1 MLKGAEIVLQCL
13 RAEGVDLVFGYPG
26 GAIMPLYDAL
36 EGSGVRHIL
45 TRHEQGAVF
54 AAEGYARVT
63 GKAGVAIAT
72 SGPGATNLV
81 TGIADAKMD
90 SVPLVCITGQVR
102 SALIGS
108 DAFQETD
115 VFGVTLS
122 LTKWSRLVR
131 SIDEIPEAIAEGF
144 YWAKNGR
151 PGPVVIDIP
160 TDMLKAKKEF
170 SGAVKFVPP
179 TRPERNETHSANGN
193 GNGTGKNG
201 TGANRQFD
209 AIVALLQKAERPV
222 ALVGAG
228 AKLSGAVPELR
239 RLLDDLNIPSFATVH
254 GLGAVPPQSKHYLG
268 MVGMHGTRAANM
280 ALNET
285 DLLFVFGAR
294 LDDRVTG
301 EPSRFAP
308 HAKIVHF
315 EIDPAQLDRVR
326 ACEIPVVGDLAET
339 IPSFHAALREVKN
352 PTPSTSSGQA
362 LPDWS
367 AWRAIA
373 CGAERAE
380 LDPRGLAQ
388 PTIRFLDELF
398 SRLPQESVVIADVGQ
413 HQMWAAQRYRSSSP
427 RGFITSGGLGAMG
440 FALPAAVGVQLAKPD
455 TCVLCVSGDGGF
467 QMNIQ
472 ELATVHR
479 LGLPVKMVIVDNKYL
494 GMVRQWQQLFYQ
506 RNYAETDLSDN
517 PDFVEIAKAYKIPA
531 RRLNEDAMR
540 EFPVSQGTG
549 DLIDGFLHSRGPEL
563 LVFDCA
569 PEANVFPMVP
579 AGASL
584 SEMVFE
590 DE

>member
-36 EGSGVRHIL
+36 EGSGVRHVL

-54 AAEGYARVT
+54 AAEGFARAT
-63 GKAGVAIAT
+63 GKVGVAMAT

-102 SALIGS
+102 SALIGT

-131 SIDEIPEAIAEGF
+131 TVEEIPEVIAEGF
-144 YWAKNGR
+144 YWARNGR
-151 PGPVVIDIP
+151 PGPVLIDIP
-160 TDMLKAKKEF
+160 TDILKAKKEF
-170 SGAVKFVPP
+170 SGPVKFTPHP
-179 TRPERNETHSANGN
+179 KPADAKAE
-193 GNGTGKNG
+193 
-201 TGANRQFD
+201 GAFSD
-209 AIVALLQKAERPV
+209 TIVALLQRATKPV

-228 AKLSGAVPELR
+228 AKLSGAIPELR
-239 RLLDDLNIPSFATVH
+239 RLLDDLNIPTFATVH
-254 GLGAVPPQSKHYLG
+254 GLGAVPPQSPYYLG
-268 MVGMHGTRAANM
+268 MVGMHGTRAANS
-280 ALNET
+280 ALHET
-285 DLLFVFGAR
+285 DLLLVFGAR

-301 EPSRFAP
+301 EPTRFAP

-326 ACEIPVVGDLAET
+326 ACELPVIGNLADT
-339 IPSFHAALREVKN
+339 IPAFHAEVRRA
-352 PTPSTSSGQA
+352 S

-367 AWRAIA
+367 AWRAVA

-380 LDPRGLAQ
+380 IDPRGLAQ

-398 SRLPQESVVIADVGQ
+398 SRLPQDSVVIADVGQ

-440 FALPAAVGVQLAKPD
+440 FALPAAVGVQLAKPE

-494 GMVRQWQQLFYQ
+494 GMVRQWQQLFYA

-517 PDFVEIAKAYKIPA
+517 PDFVEIAKAYKIHGW
-531 RRLNEDAMR
+531 RLNEAAMA
-540 EFPVSQGTG
+540 EYPVSAETG
-549 DLIDGFLHSRGPEL
+549 DLIENFLRSPGPEL

-569 PEANVFPMVP
+569 PEANVYPMVP
-579 AGASL
+579 AGAAL
-584 SEMVFE
+584 SEMVYE
-590 DE
+590 DAE

>member
-1 MLKGAEIVLQCL
+1 MRRGAEIVLECL
-13 RAEGVDLVFGYPG
+13 RAEGVELMFGYPG

-36 EGSGVRHIL
+36 DGSGIRHVL

-63 GKAGVAIAT
+63 GEVGVAIAT

-102 SALIGS
+102 SALIGT

-122 LTKWSRLVR
+122 LTKWSRLVKTL
-131 SIDEIPEAIAEGF
+131 DEIPEVIAEGF
-144 YWAKNGR
+144 YWARSGR

-160 TDMLKAKKEF
+160 TDMLKASKEF
-170 SGAVKFVPP
+170 SGPVKFTPHA
-179 TRPERNETHSANGN
+179 RPAEA
-193 GNGTGKNG
+193 KAD
-201 TGANRQFD
+201 GAFTD
-209 AIVALLQKAERPV
+209 TIVAMLQQAARPV

-239 RLLDDLNIPSFATVH
+239 RLLDELNIPTFATVH
-254 GLGAVPPQSKHYLG
+254 GLGAVPPQSPYYLG

-280 ALNET
+280 ALHET
-285 DLLFVFGAR
+285 DLLLVFGAR

-301 EPSRFAP
+301 DPSRFAP

-315 EIDPAQLDRVR
+315 EIDPGQLDRVR
-326 ACEIPVVGDLAET
+326 PCELPVIGNLADT
-339 IPSFHAALREVKN
+339 IPAFHAELRRHSV
-352 PTPSTSSGQA
+352 
-362 LPDWS
+362 PDF
-367 AWRAIA
+367 ADWRGEA
-373 CGAERAE
+373 CGPERAE

-398 SRLPQESVVIADVGQ
+398 SRLPQDSVVLADVGQ

-440 FALPAAVGVQLAKPD
+440 FALPAAVGVQLAKPN

-479 LGLPVKMVIVDNKYL
+479 LGLPIKMVIVDNKYL
-494 GMVRQWQQLFYQ
+494 GMVRQWQQLFYE

-531 RRLNEDAMR
+531 RRLNEEAMR
-540 EFPVSQGTG
+540 EYPVSVFTG
-549 DLIDGFLHSRGPEL
+549 DLIDGFLRSRGPEL
-563 LVFDCA
+563 LVFDCH

-579 AGASL
+579 AGAAL
-584 SEMVFE
+584 SEMLLE
-590 DE
+590 EEEA

>member
-1 MLKGAEIVLQCL
+1 MLKGADIVLQCL

-36 EGSGVRHIL
+36 DGSGVRHIL

-63 GKAGVAIAT
+63 GKVGVAMAT

-102 SALIGS
+102 SALIGT

-131 SIDEIPEAIAEGF
+131 TLDEIPEVIAEGF
-144 YWAKNGR
+144 YWARSGR

-170 SGAVKFVPP
+170 SGPVKFTPHA
-179 TRPERNETHSANGN
+179 RPA
-193 GNGTGKNG
+193 
-201 TGANRQFD
+201 D
-209 AIVALLQKAERPV
+209 AKAEGGFTDTIVALLQQSSKPV

-228 AKLSGAVPELR
+228 AKISGAIPELR
-239 RLLDDLNIPSFATVH
+239 RLLDHLNVPTFATVH
-254 GLGAVPPQSKHYLG
+254 GLGAVAQQAPYYLG

-280 ALNET
+280 ALHET
-285 DLLFVFGAR
+285 DLLLVFGAR

-301 EPSRFAP
+301 DPSRFAP

-326 ACEIPVVGDLAET
+326 PCNLPVIGNLADT
-339 IPSFHAALREVKN
+339 IPAFDAELRRHSV
-352 PTPSTSSGQA
+352 
-362 LPDWS
+362 PDFKE
-367 AWRAIA
+367 WRTVA
-373 CGAERAE
+373 CGPERAE

-398 SRLPQESVVIADVGQ
+398 GRLPEDSVILADVGQ
-413 HQMWAAQRYRSSSP
+413 HQMWSAQRYHSDSP

-440 FALPAAVGVQLAKPD
+440 FALPAAIGVQLAKPD

-479 LGLPVKMVIVDNKYL
+479 LGLPIKMVIIDNKYL
-494 GMVRQWQQLFYQ
+494 GMVRQWQQLFYE

-517 PDFVEIAKAYKIPA
+517 PDFVDIAKAYKIPSF
-531 RRLNEDAMR
+531 RMKEDVMR
-540 EFPVSQGTG
+540 EFPVSQETG
-549 DLIDGFLHSRGPEL
+549 DQIDRFLHSPDPEL

-579 AGASL
+579 AGAAL
-584 SEMVFE
+584 SEMLLE
-590 DE
+590 EKTTQ

>member
-1 MLKGAEIVLQCL
+1 MPKGAQIVLQCL

-36 EGSGVRHIL
+36 DGSGVRHIL

-63 GKAGVAIAT
+63 GKVGVAMAT

-102 SALIGS
+102 SAMIGT

-131 SIDEIPEAIAEGF
+131 SIDEIPDVIAEGF
-144 YWAKNGR
+144 YWARSGR

-170 SGAVKFVPP
+170 SGPVKFKPHA
-179 TRPERNETHSANGN
+179 RPA
-193 GNGTGKNG
+193 
-201 TGANRQFD
+201 D
-209 AIVALLQKAERPV
+209 AKADGGFTDTIIALLQQPSKPV

-228 AKLSGAVPELR
+228 AKLSGANPELR
-239 RLLDDLNIPSFATVH
+239 RLLDTLNIPTFATVH
-254 GLGAVPPQSKHYLG
+254 GLGAVVPEAPYYLG

-280 ALNET
+280 ALHET
-285 DLLFVFGAR
+285 DLLLVFGAR

-301 EPSRFAP
+301 DPSRFAP

-326 ACEIPVVGDLAET
+326 PCEVPVIGDLADT
-339 IPSFHAALREVKN
+339 IPAFEAELRRHKVPEF
-352 PTPSTSSGQA
+352 SE
-362 LPDWS
+362 
-367 AWRAIA
+367 WRAVA
-373 CGAERAE
+373 CGEDRAE

-398 SRLPQESVVIADVGQ
+398 GRLPNHSVILADVGQ
-413 HQMWAAQRYRSSSP
+413 HQMWAAQRYRSDSP
-427 RGFITSGGLGAMG
+427 RGFITSGGLGSMG

-455 TCVLCVSGDGGF
+455 ATVLCVSGDGGF

-472 ELATVHR
+472 ELATVRR
-479 LGLPVKMVIVDNKYL
+479 LNLPIKMVIVDNKYL

-517 PDFVEIAKAYKIPA
+517 PDFVEIAKAYRINA
-531 RRLNEDAMR
+531 ERIHEEVMQ
-540 EFPVSQGTG
+540 EFPVAEDTA
-549 DLIDGFLHSRGPEL
+549 DTLERFLRSSEPEL

-569 PEANVFPMVP
+569 PEANVYPMVP
-579 AGASL
+579 AGAAL
-584 SEMVFE
+584 SEMLFE
-590 DE
+590 EE

>member
-1 MLKGAEIVLQCL
+1 MLKGADVVLKCL
-13 RAEGVDLVFGYPG
+13 RAEGVELVFGYPG

-63 GKAGVAIAT
+63 GQVGVAMAT

-102 SALIGS
+102 TAMIGT

-131 SIDEIPEAIAEGF
+131 TLDEIPDAIAEGF
-144 YWAKNGR
+144 YWARSGR

-160 TDMLKAKKEF
+160 TDILKAKKEF
-170 SGAVKFVPP
+170 SGPVKFNPHA
-179 TRPERNETHSANGN
+179 RPADAKAE
-193 GNGTGKNG
+193 
-201 TGANRQFD
+201 GAFSD
-209 AIVALLQKAERPV
+209 TIIELLQRATRPV

-239 RLLDDLNIPSFATVH
+239 RLLDDLNVPTFATVH
-254 GLGAVPPQSKHYLG
+254 GLGAVPPQSPYYLG
-268 MVGMHGTRAANM
+268 MVGMHGTRAANT
-280 ALNET
+280 ALHET
-285 DLLFVFGAR
+285 DLLMVFGAR

-301 EPSRFAP
+301 DPTRFAP
-308 HAKIVHF
+308 NAKIVHF

-326 ACEIPVVGDLAET
+326 ACELPVIGDLAET
-339 IPSFHAALREVKN
+339 IPAFQGALLHA
-352 PTPSTSSGQA
+352 S

-367 AWRAIA
+367 NWRALA
-373 CGAERAE
+373 CGSERAE
-380 LDPRGLAQ
+380 VDPRGLAQ
-388 PTIRFLDELF
+388 PTMRFLDELF
-398 SRLPQESVVIADVGQ
+398 SRLPEDNVVIADVGQ

-427 RGFITSGGLGAMG
+427 RGFITSGGLGATG
-440 FALPAAVGVQLAKPD
+440 FALPAAVGVQRAKPD

-472 ELATVHR
+472 ELATVRR
-479 LGLPVKMVIVDNKYL
+479 LGLPIKMVIIDNKYL

-517 PDFVEIAKAYKIPA
+517 PDFVEIAKAYKIHSF
-531 RRLNEDAMR
+531 RLNEDAMR
-540 EFPVSQGTG
+540 EFPVSRETG
-549 DLIDGFLHSRGPEL
+549 DEIDRFLQSPEPEL

-579 AGASL
+579 AGAAL
-584 SEMVFE
+584 SEMLPEE
-590 DE
+590 DTAT

>member
-1 MLKGAEIVLQCL
+1 MLKGAEIVLRCV

-36 EGSGVRHIL
+36 DGSGVRHVL

-63 GKAGVAIAT
+63 GKVGVAMAT

-102 SALIGS
+102 TAMIGT

-131 SIDEIPEAIAEGF
+131 TIEEIPDVIAEGF
-144 YWAKNGR
+144 YWARSGR

-160 TDMLKAKKEF
+160 TDILKAKKEL
-170 SGAVKFVPP
+170 SGPVKFTPHA
-179 TRPERNETHSANGN
+179 RPADAKAE
-193 GNGTGKNG
+193 
-201 TGANRQFD
+201 GAFSD
-209 AIVALLQKAERPV
+209 TTIALLQRAARPV

-239 RLLDDLNIPSFATVH
+239 RLLDDLNVPTFATVH
-254 GLGAVPPQSKHYLG
+254 GLGAVPPQSPYYLG
-268 MVGMHGTRAANM
+268 MVGMHGTRAANT
-280 ALNET
+280 ALHET
-285 DLLFVFGAR
+285 DLLMVFGAR

-301 EPSRFAP
+301 DPTRFAP

-326 ACEIPVVGDLAET
+326 ACELPVIGNLADT
-339 IPSFHAALREVKN
+339 IPAFHAEVRKA
-352 PTPSTSSGQA
+352 S

-367 AWRAIA
+367 GWRTVA

-388 PTIRFLDELF
+388 PTMRFLDELF
-398 SRLPQESVVIADVGQ
+398 SRLPQDNVIIADVGQ

-440 FALPAAVGVQLAKPD
+440 FALPAAVGVQLAKPE

-479 LGLPVKMVIVDNKYL
+479 LGLPIKMVIVDNKYL
-494 GMVRQWQQLFYQ
+494 GMVRQWQQLFYA

-517 PDFVEIAKAYKIPA
+517 PDFVEIAKAYKIHGW
-531 RRLNEDAMR
+531 RLNEAAMA
-540 EFPVSQGTG
+540 EYPVSAETG
-549 DLIDGFLHSRGPEL
+549 DLIENFLRSPEPEL
-563 LVFDCA
+563 LVFDCH
-569 PEANVFPMVP
+569 PEANVYPMVP
-579 AGASL
+579 AGAAL
-584 SEMVFE
+584 SEMVFG

>member
-1 MLKGAEIVLQCL
+1 MFKGAEIVLQCL

-36 EGSGVRHIL
+36 EGSGVRHVL
-45 TRHEQGAVF
+45 TRHEQGAAF
-54 AAEGYARVT
+54 AASGYSRVT
-63 GKAGVAIAT
+63 GKVGVAMAT

-102 SALIGS
+102 SAMIGT

-131 SIDEIPEAIAEGF
+131 TIDEIQEVIAEGF
-144 YWAKNGR
+144 HWARSGR

-160 TDMLKAKKEF
+160 TDILKAKKEF
-170 SGAVKFVPP
+170 SGPAKFTPHA
-179 TRPERNETHSANGN
+179 RPADA
-193 GNGTGKNG
+193 KAD
-201 TGANRQFD
+201 GAFSD
-209 AIVALLQKAERPV
+209 TIVALLQRATRPV

-228 AKLSGAVPELR
+228 AKLSGAIPELR
-239 RLLDDLNIPSFATVH
+239 RLLDDLNVPTFATVH
-254 GLGAVPPQSKHYLG
+254 GLGAVPPQAPYYLG
-268 MVGMHGTRAANM
+268 MVGMHGTRAANT
-280 ALNET
+280 ALHET
-285 DLLFVFGAR
+285 DLLMVFGAR

-301 EPSRFAP
+301 DPTRFAP

-326 ACEIPVVGDLAET
+326 SCELPVIGNLADT
-339 IPSFHAALREVKN
+339 IPAFHAELRN
-352 PTPSTSSGQA
+352 AS

-367 AWRAIA
+367 GWRAVA

-398 SRLPQESVVIADVGQ
+398 SRLPQDSVIIADVGQ

-440 FALPAAVGVQLAKPD
+440 FALPAAVGVQLAKPE

-479 LGLPVKMVIVDNKYL
+479 LGLPIKMVIVDNKYL
-494 GMVRQWQQLFYQ
+494 GMVRQWQQLFYA

-517 PDFVEIAKAYKIPA
+517 PDFVEIAKAYKIHGW
-531 RRLNEDAMR
+531 RLNEAAMA
-540 EFPVSQGTG
+540 EYPVTAETG
-549 DLIDGFLHSRGPEL
+549 ELIENFLRSPNAEL
-563 LVFDCA
+563 LVFDCH
-569 PEANVFPMVP
+569 PEANVYPMVP
-579 AGASL
+579 AGAAL
-584 SEMVFE
+584 SEMVYG

>member
-1 MLKGAEIVLQCL
+1 MLKGAEIVLQCV

-36 EGSGVRHIL
+36 EGSGIRHVL
-45 TRHEQGAVF
+45 TRHEQGAAF

-63 GKAGVAIAT
+63 GKVGVAIAT

-102 SALIGS
+102 SAVIGT

-131 SIDEIPEAIAEGF
+131 TIDEIPEAIAEGF
-144 YWAKNGR
+144 HWARSGR

-160 TDMLKAKKEF
+160 TDLLKAKKEF
-170 SGAVKFVPP
+170 SGPVTFTPRA
-179 TRPERNETHSANGN
+179 RSA
-193 GNGTGKNG
+193 
-201 TGANRQFD
+201 D
-209 AIVALLQKAERPV
+209 ATAQPAFGSTVASLLQRATKPV

-228 AKLSGAVPELR
+228 AKLSGAVAELR
-239 RLLDDLNIPSFATVH
+239 RLLDDLNIPTFATVH
-254 GLGAVPPQSKHYLG
+254 GLGAVPPQSPYYLG

-280 ALNET
+280 ALHET
-285 DLLFVFGAR
+285 DLLLVFGAR

-301 EPSRFAP
+301 EPTRFAP
-308 HAKIVHF
+308 NAKIVHF

-326 ACEIPVVGDLAET
+326 ACELPVIGDLAVT
-339 IPSFHAALREVKN
+339 IPALHAELRN
-352 PTPSTSSGQA
+352 IS

-367 AWRAIA
+367 AWRAVA
-373 CGAERAE
+373 CGDERAE
-380 LDPRGLAQ
+380 VDPRGLAQ
-388 PTIRFLDELF
+388 PTMRFLDELF
-398 SRLPQESVVIADVGQ
+398 SRLPQDNVVIADVGQ
-413 HQMWAAQRYRSSSP
+413 HQMWAAQRYRSCSP

-440 FALPAAVGVQLAKPD
+440 FALPAAVGVQLAKPE

-494 GMVRQWQQLFYQ
+494 GMVRQWQQLFYE

-517 PDFVEIAKAYKIPA
+517 PDFVEIAKAYRIHA
-531 RRLNEDAMR
+531 WRLNEAAMA
-540 EFPVSQGTG
+540 EFPVSSETG
-549 DLIDGFLHSRGPEL
+549 NLIDNFLRSPEPEL
-563 LVFDCA
+563 LVFDCH
-569 PEANVFPMVP
+569 PEANVYPMVP
-579 AGASL
+579 AGAAL

-590 DE
+590 DK

>member
-1 MLKGAEIVLQCL
+1 MLKGAEIVLRCVH
-13 RAEGVDLVFGYPG
+13 AEGVDLVFGYPG

-36 EGSGVRHIL
+36 EGSGVRHVL
-45 TRHEQGAVF
+45 TRHEQGAAF

-63 GKAGVAIAT
+63 GKVGVAIAT

-102 SALIGS
+102 TPMIGT

-131 SIDEIPEAIAEGF
+131 TIDEIPEVIAEGF
-144 YWAKNGR
+144 HWARSGR

-160 TDMLKAKKEF
+160 TDLLKAKREF
-170 SGAVKFVPP
+170 SGPVKFSPHAR
-179 TRPERNETHSANGN
+179 TADAKAE
-193 GNGTGKNG
+193 
-201 TGANRQFD
+201 GAFSD
-209 AIVALLQKAERPV
+209 TIVALLQGSTRPV

-228 AKLSGAVPELR
+228 AKLSGAIPELR
-239 RLLDDLNIPSFATVH
+239 RLLADLNIPTFATVH
-254 GLGAVPPQSKHYLG
+254 GLGAVPPQAPYYLG

-280 ALNET
+280 ALHET
-285 DLLFVFGAR
+285 DLLLVFGAR

-301 EPSRFAP
+301 DPTQFAP

-326 ACEIPVVGDLAET
+326 ACEVPVIGNLADT
-339 IPSFHAALREVKN
+339 IPAFQAELRGA
-352 PTPSTSSGQA
+352 P

-367 AWRAIA
+367 GWREVA
-373 CGAERAE
+373 CGRERAE

-388 PTIRFLDELF
+388 PTMRFLDELF
-398 SRLPQESVVIADVGQ
+398 SRLPADNVVIADVGQ

-440 FALPAAVGVQLAKPD
+440 FALPAAVGVQLAKPE

-479 LGLPVKMVIVDNKYL
+479 LGLPIKMVIVDNKYL
-494 GMVRQWQQLFYQ
+494 GMVRQWQQLFYE

-517 PDFVEIAKAYKIPA
+517 PDFVEIAKAYKIHGW
-531 RRLNEDAMR
+531 RLNEATMA
-540 EFPVSQGTG
+540 EYPVSMETE
-549 DLIDGFLHSRGPEL
+549 DLIENFLRSPQPEL
-563 LVFDCA
+563 LVFDCH
-569 PEANVFPMVP
+569 PEANVYPMVP
-579 AGASL
+579 AGAAL

-590 DE
+590 DK

>member
-1 MLKGAEIVLQCL
+1 MLKGAEIVLRCM

-36 EGSGVRHIL
+36 EGSGVRHVL

-63 GKAGVAIAT
+63 GKVGVAMAT

-102 SALIGS
+102 TAMIGT

-131 SIDEIPEAIAEGF
+131 TIDEIPEVIAEGF
-144 YWAKNGR
+144 HWARSGR

-160 TDMLKAKKEF
+160 TDILKAKKEF
-170 SGAVKFVPP
+170 SGPVKFTAHARP
-179 TRPERNETHSANGN
+179 TDAKAEGAFS
-193 GNGTGKNG
+193 GT
-201 TGANRQFD
+201 
-209 AIVALLQKAERPV
+209 IVALLQRATRPV

-239 RLLDDLNIPSFATVH
+239 RLLDELNIPTFATVH
-254 GLGAVPPQSKHYLG
+254 GLGAVPPQSPYYLG
-268 MVGMHGTRAANM
+268 MVGMHGTRAANT
-280 ALNET
+280 ALHET
-285 DLLFVFGAR
+285 DLLLVFGAR

-301 EPSRFAP
+301 EPTRFAP

-326 ACEIPVVGDLAET
+326 ECELPVIGNLADT
-339 IPSFHAALREVKN
+339 IPAFRAELQRHSL
-352 PTPSTSSGQA
+352 S

-367 AWRAIA
+367 GWRAVA
-373 CGAERAE
+373 CGPERAE

-388 PTIRFLDELF
+388 PTTRFLDELF
-398 SRLPQESVVIADVGQ
+398 SRLPQDSVVIADVGQ

-440 FALPAAVGVQLAKPD
+440 FALPAAVGVQLAKPE

-479 LGLPVKMVIVDNKYL
+479 LGLPIKMVIVDNKYL
-494 GMVRQWQQLFYQ
+494 GMVRQWQQLFYA

-517 PDFVEIAKAYKIPA
+517 PDFVEIAKAYKIHGW
-531 RRLNEDAMR
+531 RLNEAAMV
-540 EFPVSQGTG
+540 EYPVAAETG
-549 DLIDGFLHSRGPEL
+549 DLIENFLRSPNAEL
-563 LVFDCA
+563 LVFDCH
-569 PEANVFPMVP
+569 PEANVYPMVP
-579 AGASL
+579 AGAAL
-584 SEMVFE
+584 SEMVYG

>member
-1 MLKGAEIVLQCL
+1 MLKGADIVLQCL

-36 EGSGVRHIL
+36 DGSGVRHIL

-63 GKAGVAIAT
+63 GKVGVAMAT

-90 SVPLVCITGQVR
+90 SIPLVCITGQVR
-102 SALIGS
+102 SALIGT

-131 SIDEIPEAIAEGF
+131 SLDEIPDVIAEGF
-144 YWAKNGR
+144 HWARSGR

-170 SGAVKFVPP
+170 SGAVKFTPHA
-179 TRPERNETHSANGN
+179 RPS
-193 GNGTGKNG
+193 
-201 TGANRQFD
+201 D
-209 AIVALLQKAERPV
+209 ADADGGFTDTIVALLQQSSKPV

-228 AKLSGAVPELR
+228 AKISGAIPEIR
-239 RLLDDLNIPSFATVH
+239 RLLDHLNIPTFATVH
-254 GLGAVPPQSKHYLG
+254 GLGAVPQQAGYYLG

-280 ALNET
+280 ALHET
-285 DLLFVFGAR
+285 DLLLVFGAR

-301 EPSRFAP
+301 DPSRFAP
-308 HAKIVHF
+308 HARIVHF

-326 ACEIPVVGDLAET
+326 PSDLPVIGNLADTVPAFDAE
-339 IPSFHAALREVKN
+339 LRRH
-352 PTPSTSSGQA
+352 S
-362 LPDWS
+362 LPDFKE
-367 AWRAIA
+367 WRSLA
-373 CGAERAE
+373 CGPDRAE

-398 SRLPQESVVIADVGQ
+398 GRLPEDSVILADVGQ
-413 HQMWAAQRYRSSSP
+413 HQMWSAQRFHSDSP

-455 TCVLCVSGDGGF
+455 SCVLCVSGDGGF

-479 LGLPVKMVIVDNKYL
+479 LGLPIKMVIIDNKYL
-494 GMVRQWQQLFYQ
+494 GMVRQWQQLFYE

-517 PDFVEIAKAYKIPA
+517 PDFVEIAKAYKIHA
-531 RRLNEDAMR
+531 FRMKEDVMR
-540 EFPVSQGTG
+540 EFPVSVETG
-549 DLIDGFLHSRGPEL
+549 DLIDSFLHSSRAEL

-579 AGASL
+579 AGAAL
-584 SEMVFE
+584 SEMLLE
-590 DE
+590 EEPSE

>member
-1 MLKGAEIVLQCL
+1 MLRGADIVLKCL
-13 RAEGVDLVFGYPG
+13 RAEGVELVFGYPG

-54 AAEGYARVT
+54 VAGGYARVR
-63 GKAGVAIAT
+63 GNVGVAMAT

-102 SALIGS
+102 SALIGT

-131 SIDEIPEAIAEGF
+131 TIDEIPEVIAEGF
-144 YWAKNGR
+144 YWARSGR

-160 TDMLKAKKEF
+160 TDLLKAKKEF
-170 SGAVKFVPP
+170 AGPATFTPHA
-179 TRPERNETHSANGN
+179 RPADAKAAGGFADTGLTER
-193 GNGTGKNG
+193 
-201 TGANRQFD
+201 
-209 AIVALLQKAERPV
+209 IVALLQSSAKPV

-254 GLGAVPPQSKHYLG
+254 GLGAVLPQAPYYLG

-280 ALNET
+280 ALHET
-285 DLLFVFGAR
+285 DLLLVFGAR

-301 EPSRFAP
+301 DPMRFAP
-308 HAKIVHF
+308 YAKIVHF

-326 ACEIPVVGDLAET
+326 PCDLPVIGNLADT
-339 IPSFHAALREVKN
+339 IPAFQAELRHHSLPDFSQWREV
-352 PTPSTSSGQA
+352 
-362 LPDWS
+362 
-367 AWRAIA
+367 A

-398 SRLPQESVVIADVGQ
+398 SRLPQENVVLADVGQ
-413 HQMWAAQRYRSSSP
+413 HQMWAAQRYHSSSP

-440 FALPAAVGVQLAKPD
+440 FALPAAVGVQLAKPE

-479 LGLPVKMVIVDNKYL
+479 LGLPVKMVIIDNKYL

-517 PDFVEIAKAYKIPA
+517 PDFVEIAKAYKIHGF
-531 RRLNEDAMR
+531 RLNEDAMR
-540 EFPVSQGTG
+540 EFPVSLETG
-549 DLIDGFLHSRGPEL
+549 EQIDRFLRSPEPEL

-579 AGASL
+579 AGAAL
-584 SEMVFE
+584 SEMLLE
-590 DE
+590 DEPSQ

>member
-1 MLKGAEIVLQCL
+1 MHKGAEIVLQCL

-54 AAEGYARVT
+54 AAEGFARVT
-63 GKAGVAIAT
+63 GKVGVAMAT

-102 SALIGS
+102 SAMIGT

-131 SIDEIPEAIAEGF
+131 TIEEIPEVIAEGF
-144 YWAKNGR
+144 HWARSGR

-160 TDMLKAKKEF
+160 TDLLKAKTEF
-170 SGAVKFVPP
+170 SGPVKFTPP
-179 TRPERNETHSANGN
+179 AQPAGTKTTASNAN
-193 GNGTGKNG
+193 KL
-201 TGANRQFD
+201 
-209 AIVALLQKAERPV
+209 IALLRQAKKPV

-228 AKLSGAVPELR
+228 AKLSGAIADLR
-239 RLLDDLNIPSFATVH
+239 RLLDDLNVPTFATVH
-254 GLGAVPPQSKHYLG
+254 GLGAVPPEAPYYLG

-280 ALNET
+280 ALHET
-285 DLLFVFGAR
+285 DLLMVFGAR

-301 EPSRFAP
+301 DPTRFAP
-308 HAKIVHF
+308 DAKIVHF
-315 EIDPAQLDRVR
+315 EIDPSQLDRVR
-326 ACEIPVVGDLAET
+326 TGELALIGDLAET
-339 IPSFHAALREVKN
+339 IPAFHAELRN
-352 PTPSTSSGQA
+352 SSLA
-362 LPDWS
+362 NWS
-367 AWRAIA
+367 GWRGVA

-398 SRLPQESVVIADVGQ
+398 SHLPDDSVVVADVGQ

-427 RGFITSGGLGAMG
+427 RGFITSGGLGSMG
-440 FALPAAVGVQLAKPD
+440 FALPAAVGVQLAKPA

-479 LGLPVKMVIVDNKYL
+479 LGLPIKMVIVDNKYL

-517 PDFVEIAKAYKIPA
+517 PDFVEIAKAYKIHA
-531 RRLNEDAMR
+531 WRLNEEAMR
-540 EFPVSQGTG
+540 EYPVSAETG
-549 DLIDGFLHSRGPEL
+549 DLIESFLCSPDAEL
-563 LVFDCA
+563 LVFNCA

-579 AGASL
+579 AGAAL
-584 SEMVFE
+584 SEMLLE
-590 DE
+590 EEPS

>member
-1 MLKGAEIVLQCL
+1 MLKGSEIVLQCL

-36 EGSGVRHIL
+36 EGSGVRHVL
-45 TRHEQGAVF
+45 TRHEQGAAF
-54 AAEGYARVT
+54 AASGYARVT
-63 GKAGVAIAT
+63 GKVGVAMAT

-102 SALIGS
+102 TAMIGT

-131 SIDEIPEAIAEGF
+131 TIEEIPEVIAEGF
-144 YWAKNGR
+144 YWARSGR

-160 TDMLKAKKEF
+160 TDILKAKKEF
-170 SGAVKFVPP
+170 SGPAKFKPHAKP
-179 TRPERNETHSANGN
+179 ADAKSE
-193 GNGTGKNG
+193 
-201 TGANRQFD
+201 GAFSD
-209 AIVALLQKAERPV
+209 TIVALLQRATQPV

-228 AKLSGAVPELR
+228 AKLSGAIPELR
-239 RLLDDLNIPSFATVH
+239 RLLDDLNVPTFATVH
-254 GLGAVPPQSKHYLG
+254 GLGAVPPQAPYYLG
-268 MVGMHGTRAANM
+268 MVGMHGTRAANT
-280 ALNET
+280 ALHET
-285 DLLFVFGAR
+285 DLLLVFGAR

-301 EPSRFAP
+301 DPTRFAP

-326 ACEIPVVGDLAET
+326 TCEMPVIGDLADT
-339 IPSFHAALREVKN
+339 IPAFHAELRHH
-352 PTPSTSSGQA
+352 SLS

-367 AWRAIA
+367 GWRAVA
-373 CGAERAE
+373 CGPERAE

-398 SRLPQESVVIADVGQ
+398 SRLPEDSVIIADVGQ

-440 FALPAAVGVQLAKPD
+440 FALPAAVGVQLAKPES
-455 TCVLCVSGDGGF
+455 CVLCVSGDGGF

-479 LGLPVKMVIVDNKYL
+479 LGLPIKMVIVDNKYL
-494 GMVRQWQQLFYQ
+494 GMVRQWQQLFYA

-517 PDFVEIAKAYKIPA
+517 PDFVEIAKAYKIHGW
-531 RRLNEDAMR
+531 RLNEAAMT
-540 EFPVSQGTG
+540 EYPVSQETG
-549 DLIDGFLHSRGPEL
+549 DLIDNFLRSPNAEL
-563 LVFDCA
+563 LVFDCH
-569 PEANVFPMVP
+569 PEANVYPMVP
-579 AGASL
+579 AGAAL
-584 SEMVFE
+584 SEMVYE
-590 DE
+590 D

>member
-1 MLKGAEIVLQCL
+1 MLKGAEIVLQCV

-36 EGSGVRHIL
+36 EGSGIRHVL
-45 TRHEQGAVF
+45 TRHEQGAAF

-63 GKAGVAIAT
+63 GKVGVAIAT

-102 SALIGS
+102 SAMIGS

-131 SIDEIPEAIAEGF
+131 TIDEIPEVIAEGF
-144 YWAKNGR
+144 HWARSGR
-151 PGPVVIDIP
+151 PGPVIIDIP
-160 TDMLKAKKEF
+160 TDLLKAKKEF
-170 SGAVKFVPP
+170 SGPVAVKFTPHA
-179 TRPERNETHSANGN
+179 RPADARAE
-193 GNGTGKNG
+193 
-201 TGANRQFD
+201 GAFTD
-209 AIVALLQKAERPV
+209 TIVALLQRATRPV

-228 AKLSGAVPELR
+228 AKLSGAIPELR
-239 RLLDDLNIPSFATVH
+239 RLLDDLNIPTFATVH
-254 GLGAVPPQSKHYLG
+254 GLGAVPPRSSYYLG
-268 MVGMHGTRAANM
+268 MVGMHGTRAANT
-280 ALNET
+280 ALHET
-285 DLLFVFGAR
+285 DLLLVFGAR

-301 EPSRFAP
+301 EPTRFAP

-326 ACEIPVVGDLAET
+326 ACELPVIGDLGHT
-339 IPSFHAALREVKN
+339 IPAFQGALLHA
-352 PTPSTSSGQA
+352 S

-367 AWRAIA
+367 NWRALA
-373 CGAERAE
+373 CGPERAE
-380 LDPRGLAQ
+380 VDPRGLAQ
-388 PTIRFLDELF
+388 PTMRFLDELF
-398 SRLPQESVVIADVGQ
+398 SRLPTDNVVIADVGQ

-440 FALPAAVGVQLAKPD
+440 FALPAAVGAQLAKPE

-479 LGLPVKMVIVDNKYL
+479 LGLPIKMVIVDNKYL
-494 GMVRQWQQLFYQ
+494 GMVRQWQQLFYE

-517 PDFVEIAKAYKIPA
+517 PDFVEIAKAYKIHGW
-531 RRLNEDAMR
+531 RLNEAAMA
-540 EFPVSQGTG
+540 EFPVSSETA
-549 DLIDGFLHSRGPEL
+549 DLLENFLRSPEPEL

-569 PEANVFPMVP
+569 PEANVYPMVP
-579 AGASL
+579 AGAAL

>member
-1 MLKGAEIVLQCL
+1 MLKGAEIVLRCI

-36 EGSGVRHIL
+36 DGSGVRHIL

-63 GKAGVAIAT
+63 GKVGVAMAT

-90 SVPLVCITGQVR
+90 SVPLVCLTGQVR
-102 SALIGS
+102 TAMIGT

-131 SIDEIPEAIAEGF
+131 TIDEIPDAIAEGF
-144 YWAKNGR
+144 HWARSGR

-160 TDMLKAKKEF
+160 TDILKAKKDF
-170 SGAVKFVPP
+170 SGPTKFTPHA
-179 TRPERNETHSANGN
+179 RLA
-193 GNGTGKNG
+193 
-201 TGANRQFD
+201 D
-209 AIVALLQKAERPV
+209 AKAEGGFSDTIVALLQRATRPV

-239 RLLDDLNIPSFATVH
+239 RLLDHLNVPTFATVH
-254 GLGAVPPQSKHYLG
+254 GLGAVPPQSPYYLG
-268 MVGMHGTRAANM
+268 MVGMHGTRAANT
-280 ALNET
+280 ALHET
-285 DLLFVFGAR
+285 DLLMVFGAR

-301 EPSRFAP
+301 DPTRFAP
-308 HAKIVHF
+308 NAKIVHF

-326 ACEIPVVGDLAET
+326 ACELPVIGNLADT
-339 IPSFHAALREVKN
+339 IPTFHAEVRKA
-352 PTPSTSSGQA
+352 S

-367 AWRAIA
+367 GWRAVA

-388 PTIRFLDELF
+388 PTMRFLDELF
-398 SRLPQESVVIADVGQ
+398 SRLPQDNVIIADVGQ

-479 LGLPVKMVIVDNKYL
+479 LGLPIKMVIVDNKYL
-494 GMVRQWQQLFYQ
+494 GMVRQWQQLFYE

-517 PDFVEIAKAYKIPA
+517 PDFVEIAKAYKIHGW
-531 RRLNEDAMR
+531 RLNEAAMG
-540 EFPVSQGTG
+540 EFPVSAETG
-549 DLIDGFLHSRGPEL
+549 DLIDNFLRSPGPEL

-569 PEANVFPMVP
+569 PEANVYPMVP
-579 AGASL
+579 AGAAL
-584 SEMVFE
+584 SEMVFG

>member
-1 MLKGAEIVLQCL
+1 MLKGADIVLQCL

-36 EGSGVRHIL
+36 DGSGVRHIL

-63 GKAGVAIAT
+63 GKVGVAMAT

-102 SALIGS
+102 TAMIGT

-131 SIDEIPEAIAEGF
+131 TIDEIAEVIAEGF
-144 YWAKNGR
+144 HWARSGR

-160 TDMLKAKKEF
+160 TDLMKAKKEF
-170 SGAVKFVPP
+170 SGPVKFTPP
-179 TRPERNETHSANGN
+179 DKPAPAEAASSITDT
-193 GNGTGKNG
+193 
-201 TGANRQFD
+201 
-209 AIVALLQKAERPV
+209 IVAMLQQAKKPV

-228 AKLSGAVPELR
+228 AKLSGATEELR
-239 RLLDDLNIPSFATVH
+239 RLLDQLNIPTFATVH
-254 GLGAVPPQSKHYLG
+254 GLGAVPPDSPYYLG

-280 ALNET
+280 ALHET
-285 DLLFVFGAR
+285 DLLLVFGAR

-301 EPSRFAP
+301 DPTRFAP
-308 HAKIVHF
+308 EAKIVHF

-326 ACEIPVVGDLAET
+326 ACELPVMGDLAET
-339 IPSFHAALREVKN
+339 IPAFQAQLSKASLPNWN
-352 PTPSTSSGQA
+352 P
-362 LPDWS
+362 
-367 AWRAIA
+367 WRAVA
-373 CGAERAE
+373 CGPERAK
-380 LDPRGLAQ
+380 LDLTGLAQ

-398 SRLPQESVVIADVGQ
+398 RRLPEDSVVIADVGQ
-413 HQMWAAQRYRSSSP
+413 HQMWAAQRYQSSSP

-440 FALPAAVGVQLAKPD
+440 FALPAAVGVQLAKPE

-479 LGLPVKMVIVDNKYL
+479 LGLPIKLVIVDNKYL

-517 PDFVEIAKAYKIPA
+517 PDFVEIAKAYKIHA
-531 RRLNEDAMR
+531 WRLNEDALR
-540 EFPVSQGTG
+540 KYPVSDETG
-549 DLIDGFLHSRGPEL
+549 HLLERFLRSPEPEL
-563 LVFDCA
+563 LVFDCH
-569 PEANVFPMVP
+569 PEANVYPMVP
-579 AGASL
+579 AGAAL
-584 SEMVFE
+584 SEMLFE
-590 DE
+590 EE

>member
-1 MLKGAEIVLQCL
+1 MLKGSEIVLRCL

-36 EGSGVRHIL
+36 DGSGVRHVL

-63 GKAGVAIAT
+63 GKVGVAMAT

-102 SALIGS
+102 TAMIGT

-131 SIDEIPEAIAEGF
+131 TIDELPDVIAEGF
-144 YWAKNGR
+144 HWARSGR

-160 TDMLKAKKEF
+160 TDILKAKKEF
-170 SGAVKFVPP
+170 SEPAKFVPHA
-179 TRPERNETHSANGN
+179 RPADAKAE
-193 GNGTGKNG
+193 
-201 TGANRQFD
+201 GAFSD
-209 AIVALLQKAERPV
+209 TIVALLQRASRPV

-239 RLLDDLNIPSFATVH
+239 ALLDHLNIPAFATVH
-254 GLGAVPPQSKHYLG
+254 GLGAVPPQSPYYLG
-268 MVGMHGTRAANM
+268 MVGMHGTRAANT
-280 ALNET
+280 ALHET
-285 DLLFVFGAR
+285 DLLLVFGAR

-301 EPSRFAP
+301 DPARFAP

-326 ACEIPVVGDLAET
+326 PCEVPVIGNLADT
-339 IPSFHAALREVKN
+339 IPAFHLELRRH
-352 PTPSTSSGQA
+352 S

-373 CGAERAE
+373 CAADRAE
-380 LDPRGLAQ
+380 PDPRGLAQ
-388 PTIRFLDELF
+388 ATMRFLDELF
-398 SRLPQESVVIADVGQ
+398 SRLPEDNVVVADVGQ

-427 RGFITSGGLGAMG
+427 RGFVTSGGLGAMG
-440 FALPAAVGVQLAKPD
+440 FALPAAVGVQLAQPGS
-455 TCVLCVSGDGGF
+455 CVLCVSGDGGF

-479 LGLPVKMVIVDNKYL
+479 LGLPIKMVIVDNKYL
-494 GMVRQWQQLFYQ
+494 GMVRQWQQLFYA

-517 PDFVEIAKAYKIPA
+517 PDFVEIAKAYKI
-531 RRLNEDAMR
+531 RGWRLNEAAMA
-540 EFPVSQGTG
+540 EFPVSAETG
-549 DLIDGFLHSRGPEL
+549 ELIENFLHSPEPVL
-563 LVFDCA
+563 LVFDCH
-569 PEANVFPMVP
+569 PEANVYPMVP
-579 AGASL
+579 AGAAL

>member
-1 MLKGAEIVLQCL
+1 MLKGAEIVLRCM

-36 EGSGVRHIL
+36 DGSGVRHVL

-63 GKAGVAIAT
+63 GRVGVAMAT

-102 SALIGS
+102 TAMIGT

-131 SIDEIPEAIAEGF
+131 TIEEIPEVIAEGF
-144 YWAKNGR
+144 YWARSGR

-160 TDMLKAKKEF
+160 TDILKAKKEF
-170 SGAVKFVPP
+170 SGPVKFTPHA
-179 TRPERNETHSANGN
+179 RPAEAKAE
-193 GNGTGKNG
+193 
-201 TGANRQFD
+201 GAFTD
-209 AIVALLQKAERPV
+209 TIIALLQQATRPV

-239 RLLDDLNIPSFATVH
+239 RLLADLNVPTFATVH
-254 GLGAVPPQSKHYLG
+254 GLGAVPPQSPYYLG
-268 MVGMHGTRAANM
+268 MVGMHGTRAANT
-280 ALNET
+280 ALHET
-285 DLLFVFGAR
+285 DLLLVFGAR

-301 EPSRFAP
+301 DPTRFAP
-308 HAKIVHF
+308 NAKIVHF

-326 ACEIPVVGDLAET
+326 ACELPVIGNLADT
-339 IPSFHAALREVKN
+339 IPAFHAELRGA
-352 PTPSTSSGQA
+352 S

-367 AWRAIA
+367 GWRAIA
-373 CGAERAE
+373 CGSERAE

-398 SRLPQESVVIADVGQ
+398 SRLPQDSVVIADVGQ

-440 FALPAAVGVQLAKPD
+440 FALPAAVGVQLAKPE

-479 LGLPVKMVIVDNKYL
+479 LGLPIKMVIVDNKYL
-494 GMVRQWQQLFYQ
+494 GMVRQWQQLFYA

-517 PDFVEIAKAYKIPA
+517 PDFVEIAKAYKIHGW
-531 RRLNEDAMR
+531 RLNEAAMV
-540 EFPVSQGTG
+540 EFPVSADTG
-549 DLIDGFLHSRGPEL
+549 DLIDDFLRSPGPEL

-569 PEANVFPMVP
+569 PEANVYPMVP
-579 AGASL
+579 AGAAL